1 MVDNK
6 DYDALLYLNSE
17 RIKVNKSKELFIGK
31 KFSKY
36 ANLIKNYVLLV
47 FLKNFVMMFMLFLIK
62 MFVIII

>member
-17 RIKVNKSKELFIGK
+17 RIKVNKSKALCIGK

-36 ANLIKNYVLLV
+36 ANLI
-47 FLKNFVMMFMLFLIK
+47 
-62 MFVIII
+62 

>member
-36 ANLIKNYVLLV
+36 ANLIKKLR
-47 FLKNFVMMFMLFLIK
+47 FARIFKDFVMMFMLFLIK

>member
-47 FLKNFVMMFMLFLIK
+47 FLKNFAMMFMLF
-62 MFVIII
+62 